1 MKADVDILDTN
12 KLVNVPRS
20 LDNLKTKVNDL
31 DVDKMKIVPVDL
43 KKLSVVV
50 SKEVV
55 KKTVYNE
62 LNVEV
67 NNLRKKISDAST
79 LI

>member
-55 KKTVYNE
+55 KKTVYNK
-62 LNVEV
+62 LNTEV
-67 NNLRKKISDAST
+67 NNLRKKF
-79 LI
+79 LMHLL